1 MRQLFVD
8 IQTVFV
14 TYVAEDKVC
23 PCSLSMWLFRQPMLV
38 NISFHTVQGYKVYSW
53 SFSVNA
59 LSLCGFSD
67 SLRCCTL
74 CHTYCRE
81 SKSVHVL
88 SLCGFSESLH
98 SYPLHHLCCRGSKS
112 VHDSSLF
119 RQSAP
124 LNILSHILQTFKSA
138 LSPRVFLGSCHCC
151 IICGN
156 FYMWIL
162 PQSSWHRSAPQPAKR
177 TPSRQCSQSPN
188 KTLSNPMVPYMKQAH
203 GLQKNP

>member
-1 MRQLFVD
+1 M
-8 IQTVFV
+8 VF
-14 TYVAEDKVC
+14 
-23 PCSLSMWLFRQPMLV
+23 
-38 NISFHTVQGYKVYSW
+38 
-53 SFSVNA
+53 FSVNA

-74 CHTYCRE
+74 RHTSCRE

-138 LSPRVFLGSCHCC
+138 LSPRGFLSGRHGC
-151 IICGN
+151 IICGS

-162 PQSSWHRSAPQPAKR
+162 SQSTWHRSAPQPAKK
-177 TPSRQCSQSPN
+177 TPPRHCSQSPK
-188 KTLSNPMVPYMKQAH
+188 KTLSKPMVPQMKQAH
-203 GLQKNP
+203 GPQKVP